1 MPVVELLTE
10 VEAAEALRIRP
21 RTLRK
26 CRQSGEIAFIRFG
39 RSIRYS
45 AAEVNE
51 FVGRATVANDRSPT
65 KSTRRVPTRAI
76 ATIIPFSKL

>member
-1 MPVVELLTE
+1 MPVVELLAE
-10 VEAAEALRIRP
+10 AEAAEALRIRP